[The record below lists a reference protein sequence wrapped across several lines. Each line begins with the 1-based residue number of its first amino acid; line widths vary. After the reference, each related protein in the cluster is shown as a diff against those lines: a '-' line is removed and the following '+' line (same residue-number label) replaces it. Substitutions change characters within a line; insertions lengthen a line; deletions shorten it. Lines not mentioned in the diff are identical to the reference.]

1 MTMVM
6 PDDLFACPHCA
17 EEFLDGFRRSRWGG
31 DFTDGFCGSPLGSDP
46 FTPFLCRSCGGVLWI
61 NELDRIRATNDN
73 DHGRFQRP
81 RVPDFYEY
89 LEIAK
94 SLTDTPRLEIYVRQ
108 LAKWL
113 ANDDYRFDGE
123 AASGGRCRP
132 NLDALLQLLDET
144 DPKDRVE
151 KADVLRTMD
160 RFDEAQI
167 LLGDLEWLK
176 DERPGQISSQEGQI
190 EQTLRHAAS
199 TTVFSHGQSGL
210 FARADAILILAKK
223 EISGVFEISQVLE
236 MRDPTYK
243 KALHLTFRPDW
254 QGQNIW
260 IQFVDDKSGISYK
273 FPHDEFIRELDKRNP
288 KFLSRAWKKEKFT
301 LKRLPKWGR
310 RSWFRSWLDN
320 YRV

>member
-1 MTMVM
+1 M
-6 PDDLFACPHCA
+6 
-17 EEFLDGFRRSRWGG
+17 
-31 DFTDGFCGSPLGSDP
+31 
-46 FTPFLCRSCGGVLWI
+46 
-61 NELDRIRATNDN
+61 NELDRMRTTNDN

-94 SLTDTPRLEIYVRQ
+94 SLTDTPRLETYVRQ

-123 AASGGRCRP
+123 AASGGRFRP

-144 DPKDRVE
+144 DPTDRVE

-176 DERPGQISSQEGQI
+176 DERPGQISSQESQI
-190 EQTLRHAAS
+190 EQTLRHAVS
-199 TTVFSHGQSGL
+199 TIVFDHDQSGL

-223 EISGVFEISQVLE
+223 EISGVFEIRQALE

-260 IQFVDDKSGISYK
+260 IQFVDDKSGTSYEY
-273 FPHDEFIRELDKRNP
+273 PHDEFVRELDKRNP
-288 KFLSRAWKKEKFT
+288 KFLSRAWKKEKFI